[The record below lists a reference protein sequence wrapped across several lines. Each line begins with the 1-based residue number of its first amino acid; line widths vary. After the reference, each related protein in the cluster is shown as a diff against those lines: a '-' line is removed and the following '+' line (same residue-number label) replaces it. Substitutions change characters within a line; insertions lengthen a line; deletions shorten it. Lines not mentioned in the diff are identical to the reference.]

1 MSIGVPVK
9 LLHESIDNVVTI
21 ELKTGEL
28 YRGYLIEAED
38 NMNCRLDSCQLTSS
52 DGKTAYLEQVY
63 LRGSQIRF
71 VIVPDMFK
79 NAPMFKR
86 VKNNAK
92 GRNLAE
98 LRTKAK
104 KIRGKSIK
112 ILSLKL
118 RRGGF
123 QRTAIWLI
131 FLSPISSLINTL
143 ALCQKN

>member
-1 MSIGVPVK
+1 MK

-38 NMNCRLDSCQLTSS
+38 NMNCRLDSCQLTTS
-52 DGKTAYLEQVY
+52 DGKTTYLEQVY

-92 GRNLAE
+92 GRNLSE
-98 LRTKAK
+98 LRQKAK
-104 KIRGKSIK
+104 KIRGKSTMVF
-112 ILSLKL
+112 SHPT
-118 RRGGF
+118 RGGF
-123 QRTAIWLI
+123 QRPTKRLT
-131 FLSPISSLINTL
+131 FYLTSQNT
-143 ALCQKN
+143 N